1 MLSFFTTLVWSAGNV
16 DMPALLFSRRRRMAE
31 SVRSSHALV
40 NEIRHQARELEA
52 SPDSELRQR
61 ADDLR
66 DVSFANANT
75 HHSANLAT
83 AFVLVVEA
91 ARRAL
96 GIDLYDVQLLGGFA
110 LVKGHVAEM
119 QTGEGKTFT
128 TLLPA
133 FACSLSGRGVHVAT
147 SNAYLATRDCRELAP
162 VFELLGVSVGLIT
175 REMTPQ
181 AKRAAYESEITFG
194 PGYEFGFDYLRDQ
207 VTLRTLA
214 DRPLGDAFLSRLRFD
229 SASRRPTLQRRLAA
243 SIVDEIDNVLIDDAC
258 SPLLLSAEADR
269 TADDVAAHVAARD
282 LADQL
287 QPSVDYQ
294 LDHQAGATS
303 LTEAGLTQLWSSHD
317 QLPQQQL
324 LKRPWPIY
332 VEQALRAKELVRR
345 DVHYVVRDGKIV
357 IVDETTGRLFAERA
371 WSDGLHQAVEA
382 RERVAITSEKISLA
396 RISRQRFARRYEKLC
411 GMTGTATGSERE
423 FREFFQLDVTSIAT
437 HRPCRRETLA
447 PRYFIQAAAK
457 WDAIAKSVADL
468 HANGRP
474 VLVGTKSIQHSEYF
488 ADLLSVLQIPF
499 RLLNGRQDADE
510 AAIIAEAGRAGAVTI
525 ATNMAGR
532 GTDIQPDE
540 EALGL
545 GGLHVIVSEH
555 HDSSRIDRQLM
566 GRAARQGDP
575 GSVQVF
581 VSGDDDLISRH
592 GAWFRRE
599 IQRLPHRSGEIS
611 IDLSAPV
618 HRIQSQAERAQYMQR
633 RQAFYQEQQRD
644 ELLERVW
651 K

>member
-1 MLSFFTTLVWSAGNV
+1 
-16 DMPALLFSRRRRMAE
+16 MPALLLSRRRRMTE
-31 SVRSSHALV
+31 SVRSSRALV
-40 NEIRHQARELEA
+40 NEIRHQTRELEV

-66 DVSFANANT
+66 DAWFAAANAQ
-75 HHSANLAT
+75 HSANLTT
-83 AFVLVVEA
+83 AFALVVEA
-91 ARRAL
+91 ARRTI
-96 GIDLYDVQLLGGFA
+96 GIDLYDVQLLGGLA
-110 LVKGHVAEM
+110 LVKEHVAEM

-133 FACSLSGRGVHVAT
+133 FACSLSGLGVHVAT
-147 SNAYLATRDCRELAP
+147 SNAYLAARDCRELAP

-175 REMTPQ
+175 REMAAQT
-181 AKRAAYESEITFG
+181 KRVAYESDITFG

-214 DRPLGDAFLSRLRFD
+214 DRPLGDGFLSRLRFD

-269 TADDVAAHVAARD
+269 PADDVAAHVAARD

-287 QPSVDYQ
+287 QPNVDYQ

-303 LTEAGLTQLWSSHD
+303 LTEAGLARIWACHD
-317 QLPQQQL
+317 QFPQQL

-332 VEQALRAKELVRR
+332 VEQALRAKELVHR
-345 DVHYVVRDGKIV
+345 DVHYVVRDGKVV

-382 RERVAITSEKISLA
+382 RERVSITSEKIALA

-437 HRPCRRETLA
+437 HLPCRREILT
-447 PRYFIQAAAK
+447 PRFFIQAAAK

-468 HANGRP
+468 HTKGQP
-474 VLVGTKSIQHSEYF
+474 ILIGTKSIQHSEYF
-488 ADLLSVLQIPF
+488 ADVLAVLQIPF

-510 AAIIAEAGRAGAVTI
+510 AAIIADAGRAGAVTI

-532 GTDIQPDE
+532 GTDIKPDE
-540 EALGL
+540 EALRL

-555 HDSSRIDRQLM
+555 HDSTRIDRQLM
-566 GRAARQGDP
+566 GRTARQGDP

-581 VSGDDDLISRH
+581 VSADDDLITRY
-592 GAWFRRE
+592 GDWFRRE
-599 IQRLPHRSGEIS
+599 MQRLPHRSGEIS
-611 IDLSAPV
+611 TNLSAPV

-633 RQAFYQEQQRD
+633 RQVFYQEQQRD